1 MSVIARTVPNRLNG
15 IPFMDK
21 TGVITSGQI
30 FWVHSGT
37 GSDGNHR
44 GLNPHQ
50 PFATIDY
57 AIGNCTANKGDV
69 IYVMPGH
76 AETLAA
82 AGAIT
87 VDVAGVSIIGLG
99 NGTNR
104 PMLTYS
110 ATTSTLLVTAL
121 DVLIRGIQFTSAIN
135 NLAAFVVDSAC
146 NFTIEDCVFTTASTL
161 EAYCFINITTTYD
174 NIVIRRCE
182 FYQPT
187 DPQGTSAAA
196 DTGAIFLVDS
206 QNVLIEDC
214 KFVGYFETAF
224 VHNRTTAASDLWI
237 KRCTGQQLLSD
248 GLAVVMVALSTGGM
262 IDSLFQVVAATAAV
276 EATFFTLSVTFF
288 LLNCGVGNDGSGTG
302 KLSYAGST
310 VIS

>member
-1 MSVIARTVPNRLNG
+1 MSVIARTIPNRLNG

-21 TGVITSGQI
+21 TNVITSGQI

-57 AIGNCTANKGDV
+57 AIGQCTANKGDV

-104 PMLTYS
+104 PLLTYS

-121 DVLIRGIQFTSAIN
+121 DVLIKNIQFTSAIN
-135 NLAAFVVDSAC
+135 DLAVFVVDTAC
-146 NFTIEDCVFTTASTL
+146 NFTIEDCLFYTASTF
-161 EAYCFINITTTYD
+161 EAFCFISITTTYD
-174 NIVIRRCE
+174 NFTCRRCQ
-182 FYQPT
+182 FRQPT
-187 DPQGTSAAA
+187 DPAGTDAAA
-196 DTGAIFLVDS
+196 GTGVFYFVDT
-206 QNVLIEDC
+206 QNIVIEDC
-214 KFVGYFETAF
+214 EYYGFFETAIY
-224 VHNRTTAASDLWI
+224 HNKTTAATNVWV
-237 KRCTGQQLLSD
+237 KRCVGYN
-248 GLAVVMVALSTGGM
+248 ALTTSVIGELVEGMTGGD
-262 IDSLFQVVAATAAV
+262 IGSLYVLPHATD
-276 EATFFTLSVTFF
+276 ATTAQLYGTESTTFF
-288 LLNCGVGNDGSGTG
+288 LASYFGNDSVGGGQGAVFVT
-302 KLSYAGST
+302 AAA
-310 VIS
+310 